1 VSGAADPEE
10 IQREIEQTRAE
21 LGDTVEALAAKADVK
36 AQAKN
41 KIDETKA
48 SVSEKLDETKASVT
62 EKIDE
67 TMASVTEKI
76 EETKASAEHLFAKA
90 KEVSPDSAATA
101 ASQASQK
108 ARENP
113 VPTTAIA
120 AFGAGFLLGRLSKR

>member
-1 VSGAADPEE
+1 MSGAADPEE

-48 SVSEKLDETKASVT
+48 SVSEKLDETK
-62 EKIDE
+62 
-67 TMASVTEKI
+67 ASVTEKI